1 MWAELFAA
9 DWKDSVST
17 IGLWDWRIMRRLAW
31 RHLRTGYPSI
41 PKSRNW
47 RIGLNQGFLWTFL
60 KKLELEKTQYSS
72 EFSWKLKQN
81 FRKTQKPATQIELL
95 QYKSSIFIP
104 IMCCRLNVTVN
115 YIHLWPSN
123 TPYFQD
129 SLEIKQRF
137 ENLYLNYE
145 KLKIN
150 FEKTQAKSQKNSKT
164 ANSSWV
170 DLSKKCPKKALG
182 NA

>member
-1 MWAELFAA
+1 MTPQSETLF
-9 DWKDSVST
+9 
-17 IGLWDWRIMRRLAW
+17 
-31 RHLRTGYPSI
+31 
-41 PKSRNW
+41 
-47 RIGLNQGFLWTFL
+47 QGFFWTFW
-60 KKLELEKTQYSS
+60 KKLKPKQTQKSS

-81 FRKTQKPATQIELL
+81 FRKTQKPPTQLELL
-95 QYKSSIFIP
+95 QYKSCIFIP
-104 IMCCRLNVTVN
+104 KMCCTLDFSVN

-137 ENLYLNYE
+137 EKLYLNYE

-170 DLSKKCPKKALG
+170 DLSKKCPKISPDKSVIWMRKSLIGPWAPDM
-182 NA
+182 